1 MPQGGRFGMANY
13 VASLSM
19 LLALAIHIGR
29 VRDQL
34 GECDVRKI
42 ENDVRE
48 TIEGLRAP
56 CQELAQRIR
65 NDQFIFLGA
74 GPNYATALFF
84 AAKAFG
90 LSRVNGVPQQM
101 EEWAHEQY
109 FLAGPGTSAF
119 FLVPPGRSDV
129 RASELL
135 PVARQFGVRT
145 VAVSEADSPVLQ
157 HADYALA
164 IAGHTREEFSPRVYC
179 VPGQLFAMY
188 LAEAKGRP
196 AFAFDSLPQK
206 QLNTQTIQESVL
218 SDE

>member
-74 GPNYATALFF
+74 GP
-84 AAKAFG
+84 
-90 LSRVNGVPQQM
+90 S
-101 EEWAHEQY
+101 
-109 FLAGPGTSAF
+109 
-119 FLVPPGRSDV
+119 
-129 RASELL
+129 
-135 PVARQFGVRT
+135 
-145 VAVSEADSPVLQ
+145 
-157 HADYALA
+157 
-164 IAGHTREEFSPRVYC
+164 
-179 VPGQLFAMY
+179 
-188 LAEAKGRP
+188 
-196 AFAFDSLPQK
+196 
-206 QLNTQTIQESVL
+206 
-218 SDE
+218 